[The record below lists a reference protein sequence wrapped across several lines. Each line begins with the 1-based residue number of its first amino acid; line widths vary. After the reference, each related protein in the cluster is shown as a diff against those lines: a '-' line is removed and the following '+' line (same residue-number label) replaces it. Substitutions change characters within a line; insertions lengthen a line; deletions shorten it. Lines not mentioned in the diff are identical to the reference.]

1 MLKLASNRSTI
12 EFVYQGGNMENA
24 IIQSADQL
32 MELMGLVI
40 LAGLIFTKISN
51 IVKLPDVVLYI
62 LAGIILGPRLLNWIN
77 IDKYPVENQLILS
90 FGAAY
95 ILYDGGREI
104 DLKILNK
111 VKLSVGMLS
120 TVGVMISTTIVGFVA
135 MKVFNLPLT
144 YALLLGSV
152 IASTDPSVLV
162 PLFKKMNISTKLKQS
177 IISESAFN
185 DAAGAVITFSLLA
198 VILGGEFSLGE
209 SLLELVTS
217 IIGGLAI
224 GATIGYMTHLLT
236 DEKQKWGIFK
246 DYATELV
253 LVSVVGSYLIS
264 NHFGFSGF
272 MAVFIMGMFCGN
284 KKIFKFWIPEE
295 SFQSHLRFK
304 EVLTVILRMMI
315 FILLGTHLQ
324 FDTLIANLGSTLI
337 VVGVLIFVAR
347 PISVL
352 ACVLID
358 KKAEWTWK
366 QIIYLMWVRETGV
379 IPAALAGMLV
389 TSGVMHSDII
399 SSVTFATIMVTLTF
413 QASTAGILAHFLK
426 LDVGK

>member
-1 MLKLASNRSTI
+1 
-12 EFVYQGGNMENA
+12 MENA

-32 MELMGLVI
+32 MELIGLVI

-51 IVKLPDVVLYI
+51 IIKLPDVVLYI

-77 IDKYPVENQLILS
+77 IDRYPVENQLILS

-104 DLKILNK
+104 DLKVLNK

-120 TVGVMISTTIVGFVA
+120 TVGVIISTVVVGVVA
-135 MKVFNLPLT
+135 QRVFKLPMT

-185 DAAGAVITFSLLA
+185 DAAGAVVTFSLLS
-198 VILGGEFSLGE
+198 VILGGEFSLGD
-209 SLLELVTS
+209 SVLDLAKS
-217 IIGGLAI
+217 IIGGFAI
-224 GATIGYMTHLLT
+224 GASIGYMTHLFI

-246 DYATELV
+246 EYATELV
-253 LVSVVGSYLIS
+253 LVSVVGSYLIA

-272 MAVFIMGMFCGN
+272 MAVFVMGMFCGN

-304 EVLTVILRMMI
+304 EVLTIILRMMI
-315 FILLGTHLQ
+315 FILLGTHLK
-324 FDTLIANLGSTLI
+324 FDTLFANLGPILI
-337 VVGVLIFVAR
+337 VVGTLIFVAR
-347 PISVL
+347 PVSVL
-352 ACVLID
+352 ACVLFD

-366 QIIYLMWVRETGV
+366 QVVYLMWVRETGV

-389 TSGVMHSDII
+389 TSGVTHSEII

-413 QASTAGILAHFLK
+413 QASTAGILARFLK
-426 LDVGK
+426 LDVTK

>member
-1 MLKLASNRSTI
+1 
-12 EFVYQGGNMENA
+12 MENA

-32 MELMGLVI
+32 MELIGLVI

-120 TVGVMISTTIVGFVA
+120 TVGVMISTTIVGFVS

-337 VVGVLIFVAR
+337 VVGALIFVAR

-389 TSGVMHSDII
+389 TSGVLHSDII

>member
-1 MLKLASNRSTI
+1 
-12 EFVYQGGNMENA
+12 MENA

-32 MELMGLVI
+32 MELVGLVI

-51 IVKLPDVVLYI
+51 IIKLPDVVLYI

-77 IDKYPVENQLILS
+77 IDRYPVENQLILS

-104 DLKILNK
+104 DLKVLNK
-111 VKLSVGMLS
+111 VKISVGLLS
-120 TVGVMISTTIVGFVA
+120 TLGVVISTVIVGFVA
-135 MKVFNLPLT
+135 QKVFKLPMM

-185 DAAGAVITFSLLA
+185 DAAGAVVTFSVLS
-198 VILGGEFSLGE
+198 VILGGEFSLGG
-209 SLLELVTS
+209 SLLDLLKSVV
-217 IIGGLAI
+217 GGLVI
-224 GATIGYMTHLLT
+224 GASIGYMTHLFI

-272 MAVFIMGMFCGN
+272 MAVFVMGMFCGN

-304 EVLTVILRMMI
+304 EVLTIILRMMI
-315 FILLGTHLQ
+315 FILLGTHLK
-324 FDTLIANLGSTLI
+324 FDTLFANLVPTLI
-337 VVGVLIFVAR
+337 VVGALIFVAR
-347 PISVL
+347 PVSVI
-352 ACVLID
+352 ACVLFD

-366 QIIYLMWVRETGV
+366 QVVYLMWVRETGV

-389 TSGVMHSDII
+389 TSGVTHSEII

-413 QASTAGILAHFLK
+413 QASTAGILARFLK
-426 LDVGK
+426 LDVTK

>member
-1 MLKLASNRSTI
+1 
-12 EFVYQGGNMENA
+12 MENA

-32 MELMGLVI
+32 MELIGLVI

-337 VVGVLIFVAR
+337 VVGALIFVAR

-389 TSGVMHSDII
+389 TSGVLHSDII

>member
-1 MLKLASNRSTI
+1 
-12 EFVYQGGNMENA
+12 MENA
-24 IIQSADQL
+24 VIQSADQL
-32 MELMGLVI
+32 MQLVGLVI

-62 LAGIILGPRLLNWIN
+62 FAGILLGPNLLDWVN

-111 VKLSVGMLS
+111 VKVSVGLLA
-120 TVGVMISTTIVGFVA
+120 TLGVFISTLIVGYCA
-135 MKVFNLPLT
+135 KVVFDIPFE
-144 YALLLGSV
+144 YALLMGAV

-162 PLFKKMNISTKLKQS
+162 PLFKKMNISSKLKQT

-185 DAAGAVITFSLLA
+185 DAAGAVVTFSIIG
-198 VILGGEFSLGE
+198 VILGGEFSITD
-209 SLLELVTS
+209 SLFELVKTLAGGLLIGS
-217 IIGGLAI
+217 IIG
-224 GATIGYMTHLLT
+224 YFTHMLI
-236 DEKQKWGIFK
+236 DEGKKGILK
-246 DYATELV
+246 EHPAELII
-253 LVSVVGSYLIS
+253 VSVIGSYLIS

-272 MAVFIMGMFCGN
+272 MSVFIVGMFCGN

-295 SFQSHLRFK
+295 SFQTHLRFK
-304 EVLTVILRMMI
+304 EILTIILRMMI
-315 FILLGTHLQ
+315 FILLGTHLD
-324 FDTLIANLGSTLI
+324 FNILLDNLVPTMM

-352 ACVLID
+352 FSAVID

-366 QIIYLMWVRETGV
+366 EIIYLMWVRETGV
-379 IPAALAGMLV
+379 IPAALAGMLM
-389 TSGVMHSDII
+389 TAGIAHADII
-399 SSVTFATIMVTLTF
+399 SSVTFATILVTLTF
-413 QASTAGILAHFLK
+413 QASTSGFLARLLK
-426 LDVGK
+426 LEVDEKEKHAK